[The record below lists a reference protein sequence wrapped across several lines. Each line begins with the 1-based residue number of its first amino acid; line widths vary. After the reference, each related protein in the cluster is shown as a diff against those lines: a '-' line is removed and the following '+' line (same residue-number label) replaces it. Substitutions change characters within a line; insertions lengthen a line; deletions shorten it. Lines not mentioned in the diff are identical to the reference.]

1 MSKSYNSY
9 VEASLLNR
17 AMAARRESNHLFCM
31 PIIFEGFL
39 DNKLYNGE
47 RYITPV
53 QMAGLLDCDTKELCE
68 AMSKHKRAIY
78 DINRSWLLSNNYG
91 NANFEVS
98 YTDKIY
104 FQGWINFLSLPCFAD
119 SLEAK
124 KAVKLMT
131 DQMWEDHEDEQDELM
146 FEGIPE
152 EAFPTIDLTEHEAL
166 INRKRNLH

>member
-1 MSKSYNSY
+1 MNKTYASY
-9 VEASLLNR
+9 VEAALLNR
-17 AMAARRESNHLFCM
+17 AMAARHESNHLHCM
-31 PIIFEGFL
+31 SIIFEGFL

-68 AMSKHKRAIY
+68 AVSKHKRAIY
-78 DINRSWLLSNNYG
+78 DINRKWLLSNNYG

-104 FQGWINFLSLPCFAD
+104 FQGWINFLSLPCYAD

-131 DQMWEDHEDEQDELM
+131 DQMWEDHEDEQDRLM
-146 FEGIPE
+146 WEGVPE
-152 EAFPTIDLTEHEAL
+152 EQLPTIDIREHEAL
-166 INRKRNLH
+166 VYGKRNS